1 MVQCPQC
8 GEDYNQLSQHWNGN
22 SCEWESFTKKQDEII
37 QGLLIDLVRDVQA
50 CVGINTE
57 SKENVSII

>member
-37 QGLLIDLVRDVQA
+37 QGLLLGD
-50 CVGINTE
+50 
-57 SKENVSII
+57 SIRSSLGVDNDN